1 MIIISHIRLALYL
14 LIYHAS
20 GRKNITYKYF
30 VFSAKVQ
37 VSRVSR
43 LKMTRRCRG
52 SVYLGENGVCLR
64 VGFGC
69 DESHCLR
76 EPTQIYTSELMARP
90 ADGEG
95 DQVRLGWRPA
105 PAGGRSAPAE
115 RATSSGWESYQH
127 RQGGRPALT
136 ERATSS
142 DREGDQLRLGGRPA
156 PTGRAISTDREGG
169 QVRQGERPA
178 PAGRAT
184 SSGREGD
191 QLR

>member
-1 MIIISHIRLALYL
+1 
-14 LIYHAS
+14 
-20 GRKNITYKYF
+20 
-30 VFSAKVQ
+30 
-37 VSRVSR
+37 
-43 LKMTRRCRG
+43 MTRRCRG

-142 DREGDQLRLGGRPA
+142 DWEGDQLRLGGRSA
-156 PTGRAISTDREGG
+156 PTGRAARSGRESD
-169 QVRQGERPA
+169 QLRQGERPAPVERATSSGRERPGPAGRATSTGWEGDHLRLGGRPA

-184 SSGREGD
+184 KSNGLFLYFD
-191 QLR
+191 KINYMQ